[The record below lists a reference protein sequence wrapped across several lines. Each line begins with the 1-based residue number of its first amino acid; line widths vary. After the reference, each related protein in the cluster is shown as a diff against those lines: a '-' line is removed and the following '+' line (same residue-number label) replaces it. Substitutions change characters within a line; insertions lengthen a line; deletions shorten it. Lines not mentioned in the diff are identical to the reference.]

1 MRARTVRRGVA
12 SAAAAADPDTLFPS
26 AVVGAVVVGFALAA
40 VARDVAVV
48 IVAGPSSLILVTITH
63 SLTMI
68 EAMEESKMQ
77 N

>member
-12 SAAAAADPDTLFPS
+12 SAAADPDALFPS